1 MNIARYLADIIVR
14 MLAIC
19 VKSKA
24 KRRSFR
30 ETGFAKID
38 KYFDFIKHLRMR
50 DSFLV
55 SQQGPTVLLVTHEL
69 SITGAPM
76 VLLEAA
82 KILCNQNFSVFL
94 VSFCDGP
101 LRVEF
106 EKLGIRIVIGRL
118 YKSDPDSIRRI
129 SHGFD
134 IILANTVMCALWIKH
149 TSLPS
154 ERIIWW
160 LHESEGISRLVQ
172 ENPQVFEEALIAAS
186 NVYVVSEYARRFVEK
201 YCSPGII
208 NLGISDNFDAE
219 DRVGAVSD
227 LHKTSIAVV
236 GTFCHRKNQELVF
249 KALKLMSASSLAKLE
264 LIFVGQKKG
273 RYYKSLIRVL
283 KNEKLPVFFTGEI
296 LDITEKWRLFADIDI
311 FCVPSRDESCSL
323 VVLEAFMLAK
333 PVVISDKVGA
343 RYLVEPGKNGFI
355 FQNDNAESLK
365 NILEYLIEEPRLL
378 AELGQSARDTY
389 LEKATLEQFATRFI
403 QVVDSVLLV

>member
-1 MNIARYLADIIVR
+1 
-14 MLAIC
+14 
-19 VKSKA
+19 
-24 KRRSFR
+24 
-30 ETGFAKID
+30 
-38 KYFDFIKHLRMR
+38 
-50 DSFLV
+50 
-55 SQQGPTVLLVTHEL
+55 
-69 SITGAPM
+69 
-76 VLLEAA
+76 
-82 KILCNQNFSVFL
+82 
-94 VSFCDGP
+94 
-101 LRVEF
+101 
-106 EKLGIRIVIGRL
+106 
-118 YKSDPDSIRRI
+118 
-129 SHGFD
+129 
-134 IILANTVMCALWIKH
+134 
-149 TSLPS
+149 
-154 ERIIWW
+154 
-160 LHESEGISRLVQ
+160 
-172 ENPQVFEEALIAAS
+172 
-186 NVYVVSEYARRFVEK
+186 
-201 YCSPGII
+201 
-208 NLGISDNFDAE
+208 LGISDNFDAE